1 MTDQLSLRLE
11 PTLPNPPATLRPMLA
26 RTSPEPFDSPDH
38 LFEPNWGGR
47 RALAFIGPAAVP
59 GGGQVSFL
67 DSEGLPLQLV
77 PPELLG
83 LGVRVAARSAVL
95 DGELVVVDGAG
106 RADPDE
112 LVRRLA
118 GQPGRPVAYLA
129 FDLLD
134 LDGRSLLRLPLE
146 RRRDALRRTLHPG
159 DEVLSLPAI
168 PTEGRALFDAVT
180 AQGLAGVLARHRS
193 SPYLPGVRSRLWRF
207 FPSGVAGGRYSA
219 GAASSGG
226 DQDSLTLPDPRTGS
240 APVLALIRRLPLL
253 FDDAD
258 IGAQPGPDG
267 PPADHSA

>member
-11 PTLPNPPATLRPMLA
+11 PTLPNPPTTLRPMLA

-47 RALAFIGPAAVP
+47 RVLAIIGPAAAP
-59 GGGQVSFL
+59 GGGEVSFL
-67 DSEGLPLQLV
+67 DSDGQRLQSV

-112 LVRRLA
+112 LERRLA
-118 GQPGRPVAYLA
+118 GQPGRPVAFLA

-134 LDGRSLLRLPLE
+134 LDGRSLLRVPLE

-207 FPSGVAGGRYSA
+207 FPSGVTGGPDSA
-219 GAASSGG
+219 GAASSGD

-253 FDDAD
+253 FEDAD
-258 IGAQPGPDG
+258 IDGQPGPDG